1 MNPPLRSAHDREAVI
16 RGLADGTIDTIATD
30 HAPHTPYEKQGE
42 FAVAPFGV
50 IGLETALGVVLHH
63 LVAPGRL
70 TLLQALAALTT
81 APRALL
87 GLPDP
92 LTIGNAA
99 DLVAFDPAATW
110 VVDPAQFR
118 SKGRNTPFAG
128 HTLSGR
134 VLGTWVGG
142 RRVFDAAEA
151 GVAR

>member
-1 MNPPLRSAHDREAVI
+1 
-16 RGLADGTIDTIATD
+16 
-30 HAPHTPYEKQGE
+30 
-42 FAVAPFGV
+42 V
-50 IGLETALGVVLHH
+50 IGLETALGVVLTH

-70 TLLQALAALTT
+70 TLVQALGALTT
-81 APRALL
+81 AARALL

-99 DLVAFDPAATW
+99 DLVAFDPDARW

-118 SKGRNTPFAG
+118 TKGRNTPFAG
-128 HTLSGR
+128 QTLAGR

-142 RRVFDAAEA
+142 RRVFDAAAA